1 MRPPSKQPLAVAMLT
16 SVRERRAGSRRAP
29 SWAVLRDMWFAALQ
43 RALGA
48 RWELIEA
55 ALGRQPGTCQ
65 GWRVRYPWYWDY
77 LYRAAENYALE
88 VAAEAAGGVLARLP
102 PSKPRG
108 SRGKGKS
115 AGG

>member
-1 MRPPSKQPLAVAMLT
+1 MLT

-48 RWELIEA
+48 RWDLIEA
-55 ALGRQPGTCQ
+55 ALGRATGTCQ
-65 GWRVRYPWYWDY
+65 DWRVRYPWYWNY

-88 VAAEAAGGVLARLP
+88 GAAAEAAGVLARLP
-102 PSKPRG
+102 PSQPRG
-108 SRGKGKS
+108 RRGKGKPPE
-115 AGG
+115 G